1 MGACITKKTNIV
13 IKKINNNLNQQIGSP
28 EIKTSKYLS
37 SKNFN
42 FDFQK
47 FSEFRL
53 NFPIESSSNKNLN
66 LLNITEIK
74 SEESSINNDNSCKE
88 ILKLF
93 M

>member
-13 IKKINNNLNQQIGSP
+13 IKSINSNLKQQIGSP
-28 EIKTSKYLS
+28 EIKTSKYQS
-37 SKNFN
+37 SKNFD
-42 FDFQK
+42 FKFQK

-53 NFPIESSSNKNLN
+53 DIPMEISSNKNLN

-74 SEESSINNDNSCKE
+74 SEENSINNDNSCKE

>member
-1 MGACITKKTNIV
+1 MGACITKKSNIV
-13 IKKINNNLNQQIGSP
+13 IKSINSNLKELIGSP
-28 EIKTSKYLS
+28 EIKTSKYQS

-42 FDFQK
+42 FQK
-47 FSEFRL
+47 FNDFRL
-53 NFPIESSSNKNLN
+53 DIPMEISSNKNLN

-74 SEESSINNDNSCKE
+74 SEENSINNDNSCKE

>member
-1 MGACITKKTNIV
+1 MGACITKKSNIV
-13 IKKINNNLNQQIGSP
+13 IKKINRNLKQQIGSP
-28 EIKTSKYLS
+28 EIKTSKYKS

-42 FDFQK
+42 FNFQK

-53 NFPIESSSNKNLN
+53 DISMENSNNKKIN

-74 SEESSINNDNSCKE
+74 SEESSINNDTSCKE

>member
-13 IKKINNNLNQQIGSP
+13 IKKVDTNLKPQIGSP
-28 EIKTSKYLS
+28 EIKTSKFQS
-37 SKNFN
+37 TKNFN
-42 FDFQK
+42 FKFQK

-53 NFPIESSSNKNLN
+53 NIPIETSSNKNLN

-74 SEESSINNDNSCKE
+74 SEESSINNENSCKE

>member
-1 MGACITKKTNIV
+1 MGACITKKSNIV
-13 IKKINNNLNQQIGSP
+13 IKKINRNLKQQIGSP
-28 EIKTSKYLS
+28 EIKTSKYQS

-42 FDFQK
+42 FNFQK

-53 NFPIESSSNKNLN
+53 DISMENSNNKKIN

-74 SEESSINNDNSCKE
+74 SEEGSINNDNSCKE

>member
-13 IKKINNNLNQQIGSP
+13 IKKINSNLKQQIGSP
-28 EIKTSKYLS
+28 EIKTSKYQS

-42 FDFQK
+42 FQK

-53 NFPIESSSNKNLN
+53 DIPMETPSNKKLN